1 MLLIINSYGELLLRA
16 MLKTLE
22 MALCGLFFA
31 CILGLIFGLLSVVHN
46 KVCNI
51 IAVIFVD
58 VIRGVP
64 MIVLAYFVFFGVPY
78 CFNKMMAFLSTEY
91 SLDWSKITH
100 LEKAVYEQTLG
111 RNFDVFT
118 KFNGEEDLLITVE
131 HKEDSQAIFA
141 VNFDK
146 DAALYW
152 TSYVRAFL
160 KLYKVDYDI

>member
-1 MLLIINSYGELLLRA
+1 MKIKIKFRQDDYKASY
-16 MLKTLE
+16 K
-22 MALCGLFFA
+22 
-31 CILGLIFGLLSVVHN
+31 IKLSETEKAKYKKN
-46 KVCNI
+46 PI
-51 IAVIFVD
+51 S
-58 VIRGVP
+58 
-64 MIVLAYFVFFGVPY
+64 Y

-152 TSYVRAFL
+152 ISYVRAFL

>member
-1 MLLIINSYGELLLRA
+1 MKIKIKFRQDDYKASY
-16 MLKTLE
+16 KVK
-22 MALCGLFFA
+22 
-31 CILGLIFGLLSVVHN
+31 LSETEKAKYKKN
-46 KVCNI
+46 PI
-51 IAVIFVD
+51 S
-58 VIRGVP
+58 
-64 MIVLAYFVFFGVPY
+64 Y

-91 SLDWSKITH
+91 SLDWDKITH
-100 LEKAVYEQTLG
+100 LEEVVYKQTLG
-111 RNFDVFT
+111 RNFDIFT

-152 TSYVRAFL
+152 ISYVRAFL

>member
-1 MLLIINSYGELLLRA
+1 MKIKIKFRQDDYKASY
-16 MLKTLE
+16 K
-22 MALCGLFFA
+22 
-31 CILGLIFGLLSVVHN
+31 IKLSETEKAKYKKN
-46 KVCNI
+46 PI
-51 IAVIFVD
+51 S
-58 VIRGVP
+58 
-64 MIVLAYFVFFGVPY
+64 Y

-118 KFNGEEDLLITVE
+118 KFNGEEDLLIAVE
-131 HKEDSQAIFA
+131 HKEDSQVIFA

>member
-1 MLLIINSYGELLLRA
+1 MKIKIKFRQDDYKTSY
-16 MLKTLE
+16 KVK
-22 MALCGLFFA
+22 
-31 CILGLIFGLLSVVHN
+31 LSETEKAKYKKN
-46 KVCNI
+46 PI
-51 IAVIFVD
+51 S
-58 VIRGVP
+58 
-64 MIVLAYFVFFGVPY
+64 Y
-78 CFNKMMAFLSTEY
+78 CFNKMMVFLSTEY

-131 HKEDSQAIFA
+131 HKEDSQVIFA

>member
-1 MLLIINSYGELLLRA
+1 MKIKIKFRQDDYKASY
-16 MLKTLE
+16 KVK
-22 MALCGLFFA
+22 
-31 CILGLIFGLLSVVHN
+31 LSETEKAKYKKN
-46 KVCNI
+46 PI
-51 IAVIFVD
+51 S
-58 VIRGVP
+58 
-64 MIVLAYFVFFGVPY
+64 Y

-118 KFNGEEDLLITVE
+118 KFNGEEDILIAIE
-131 HKEDSQAIFA
+131 HKEDSQVIFA

>member
-1 MLLIINSYGELLLRA
+1 MKIKIKLRQDDYKASY
-16 MLKTLE
+16 KVK
-22 MALCGLFFA
+22 
-31 CILGLIFGLLSVVHN
+31 LSETEKAKYKEN
-46 KVCNI
+46 PI
-51 IAVIFVD
+51 S
-58 VIRGVP
+58 
-64 MIVLAYFVFFGVPY
+64 Y

-118 KFNGEEDLLITVE
+118 KFNGEEDLLIAVE
-131 HKEDSQAIFA
+131 HKEDSQVIFA

>member
-1 MLLIINSYGELLLRA
+1 MKIKIKFRQDDYKASYKVKLS
-16 MLKTLE
+16 KTE
-22 MALCGLFFA
+22 KAKYKKNP
-31 CILGLIFGLLSVVHN
+31 IS
-46 KVCNI
+46 
-51 IAVIFVD
+51 
-58 VIRGVP
+58 
-64 MIVLAYFVFFGVPY
+64 Y

-118 KFNGEEDLLITVE
+118 KFNGEEDLLIAVE
-131 HKEDSQAIFA
+131 HKEDSQVIFA

>member
-1 MLLIINSYGELLLRA
+1 MKIKIKFRQDDYKASY
-16 MLKTLE
+16 KVK
-22 MALCGLFFA
+22 
-31 CILGLIFGLLSVVHN
+31 LSETEKAKYKKN
-46 KVCNI
+46 PI
-51 IAVIFVD
+51 S
-58 VIRGVP
+58 
-64 MIVLAYFVFFGVPY
+64 Y

-152 TSYVRAFL
+152 ISYVRAFL

>member
-1 MLLIINSYGELLLRA
+1 MKIKIKFRQDDYKASY
-16 MLKTLE
+16 KVK
-22 MALCGLFFA
+22 
-31 CILGLIFGLLSVVHN
+31 LSETEKAKYKKN
-46 KVCNI
+46 PI
-51 IAVIFVD
+51 S
-58 VIRGVP
+58 
-64 MIVLAYFVFFGVPY
+64 Y

-91 SLDWSKITH
+91 SFDWDKIAR
-100 LEKAVYEQTLG
+100 LEDAVYKQTLG
-111 RNFDVFT
+111 RNFDNFT

-131 HKEDSQAIFA
+131 HKEDSQVIFA

>member
-1 MLLIINSYGELLLRA
+1 MKIKIKFRQDDYKTSY
-16 MLKTLE
+16 KVK
-22 MALCGLFFA
+22 
-31 CILGLIFGLLSVVHN
+31 LSETEKAKYKKN
-46 KVCNI
+46 PI
-51 IAVIFVD
+51 S
-58 VIRGVP
+58 
-64 MIVLAYFVFFGVPY
+64 Y

-131 HKEDSQAIFA
+131 HKEDSQVIFA

-152 TSYVRAFL
+152 INYVCAFL

>member
-1 MLLIINSYGELLLRA
+1 MKIKIKFRQDDYKASY
-16 MLKTLE
+16 KVK
-22 MALCGLFFA
+22 
-31 CILGLIFGLLSVVHN
+31 LSETEKAKYKKN
-46 KVCNI
+46 PI
-51 IAVIFVD
+51 S
-58 VIRGVP
+58 
-64 MIVLAYFVFFGVPY
+64 Y

-111 RNFDVFT
+111 RNFDVFS
-118 KFNGEEDLLITVE
+118 KFNGEEDLLIAVE
-131 HKEDSQAIFA
+131 HKEDSQVIFA

>member
-1 MLLIINSYGELLLRA
+1 MKIKIKFRQDDYKASY
-16 MLKTLE
+16 KVK
-22 MALCGLFFA
+22 
-31 CILGLIFGLLSVVHN
+31 LSETEKAKYKKN
-46 KVCNI
+46 PI
-51 IAVIFVD
+51 S
-58 VIRGVP
+58 
-64 MIVLAYFVFFGVPY
+64 Y

-118 KFNGEEDLLITVE
+118 KFNGEEDLLIAVE
-131 HKEDSQAIFA
+131 HKEDSQVIFA

>member
-1 MLLIINSYGELLLRA
+1 MKIKIKFRQDDYKASY
-16 MLKTLE
+16 KVK
-22 MALCGLFFA
+22 
-31 CILGLIFGLLSVVHN
+31 LSETEKAKYKKN
-46 KVCNI
+46 PI
-51 IAVIFVD
+51 S
-58 VIRGVP
+58 
-64 MIVLAYFVFFGVPY
+64 Y

-152 TSYVRAFL
+152 INYVRAFL